1 MKFQVSIR
9 ANKHVS
15 IHSHIYYAKGVLKLR
30 KNYNPYLL
38 PPWLRKIRFF
48 MKHCIIPI
56 TVFQAIRTIFLPTT
70 LDIIV
75 LFILILFSYLLTT
88 DFI

>member
-1 MKFQVSIR
+1 MR
-9 ANKHVS
+9 
-15 IHSHIYYAKGVLKLR
+15 KG
-30 KNYNPYLL
+30 YNPYLL

-56 TVFQAIRTIFLPTT
+56 TVFQALRTIFVPTT
-70 LDIIV
+70 GDIFLLFFLIV
-75 LFILILFSYLLTT
+75 ISYLLIV